1 MTLLQIDST
10 LVSETSVQAAEAAK
24 GVIKGDFSAVSNL
37 IDKLT
42 TLGVEAGKALLAA
55 LFIYIVGRFVIRLIN
70 NFLARLLEKR
80 KVDAGIQGFLK
91 SLVNILLTVL
101 LFITVVS
108 ALGINTT
115 SFAALLASIGLAFGM
130 ALSGNLQNFAGGLM
144 VLLLK
149 PFRVGDYI
157 EAQGTAGTVAE
168 IQIFHTVI
176 TTPDN
181 KRIYL
186 PNGALSSG
194 SVTNYSTEIRRVEFI
209 VGVEYDTDADLVKK
223 TLLEIMNKNEK
234 VVKHDPDHAPFV
246 ALGKLN
252 NSSVDFT
259 ARAWVKGTDYWP
271 AFFEIQETI
280 YTEFNRQNIGFPF
293 PQVTVH
299 QGK

>member
-10 LVSETSVQAAEAAK
+10 LVSETSEQAAEAAK
-24 GVIKGDFSAVSNL
+24 GVIQGDFSAVGNL

-42 TLGVEAGKALLAA
+42 TFGIEAGKAILAA
-55 LFIYIVGRFVIRLIN
+55 VFIYIIGRFLIRLIN
-70 NFLARLLEKR
+70 NFLARVLEKR
-80 KVDAGIQGFLK
+80 NIDASIQGFLK

-168 IQIFHTVI
+168 IQIFHTLI

-194 SVTNYSTEIRRVEFI
+194 NIVNYNSELRRVDFT
-209 VGVEYDTDADLVKK
+209 VGVEYDSDAEQVKK
-223 TLLEIMNKNEK
+223 VLMDIVTKHEK
-234 VVKHDPDHAPFV
+234 VITNDPNRAPFV
-246 ALGKLN
+246 ALSKLGD
-252 NSSVDFT
+252 SSVEFT
-259 ARAWVKGTDYWP
+259 VRAWAKGADYWTV
-271 AFFEIQETI
+271 FFEVQQTI
-280 YTEFNRQNIGFPF
+280 YAEFNRQGIGFPF
-293 PQVTVH
+293 PQLTVH